1 MSRCPKLYVA
11 LVVAALVAG
20 VLAIS
25 GFEDGAQAI
34 EQRQYCELVAL
45 HKANPDLGW
54 PDFHGTFEQECNA
67 DGTVKEEAK

>member
-1 MSRCPKLYVA
+1 MSRCPKLYVG
-11 LVVAALVAG
+11 LVVAALVLG
-20 VLAIS
+20 VLALG
-25 GFEDGAQAI
+25 GFKDAAEDL

-67 DGTVKEEAK
+67 DGTVKEAK